1 MKFTFKVILLIV
13 CIVFTSCS
21 SKDSTP
27 STSEETKVIAVGN
40 YEFEFPTDF
49 DLVELEG
56 IDSYVGNLVG
66 NEITLSF
73 DFGWYTS
80 PLSNLSEDEFIVT
93 DDVINGHF
101 RQIVQ
106 PINPETQFSR
116 IHLYRISDSIAS
128 PYGYNSLTMYT
139 QEISASQLETVLT
152 IFNSAILTE

>member
-1 MKFTFKVILLIV
+1 MKYTFKGILFIV

-21 SKDSTP
+21 SKDSTS
-27 STSEETKVIAVGN
+27 STSEETKVIAVGD

-49 DLVELEG
+49 NLVELKG

-66 NEITLSF
+66 NEITLTF

-93 DDVINGHF
+93 DTIINGHF

-106 PINPETQFSR
+106 PINPEVNFTR
-116 IHLYRISDSIAS
+116 IHLYRISDSTES
-128 PYGYNSLTMYT
+128 PHGYNSLTMYT
-139 QEISASQLETVLT
+139 ENISSAQLEIVLT